1 MVFSI
6 LALSGF
12 EGPAPLAQETR
23 RAGTFVGQAV
33 MLSLV
38 ATGVFYIFTSYASA
52 IGWGTGDMA
61 AFAAHPNP
69 YYALGHALWGAG
81 WWFVVLALINSAI
94 GVGLA
99 CTNSASRVMYTM
111 GQAGT
116 LPARFGRIDPVH
128 QTPAFAIAVVQIV
141 GIVAVLL
148 IGLLLQPSYI
158 FGLLET
164 VATLAVIGIYCTANL
179 ALTSYM
185 RREHAEDFNVWY
197 HVVSPWIGTLALL
210 PVLFVTIYPVPA
222 WPYNLVPY
230 IFLAALMA
238 GFIYMQRLESRSP
251 GALRKG
257 ATMMVGSRSTAEGEV
272 DWDQPTAPL

>member
-1 MVFSI
+1 
-6 LALSGF
+6 
-12 EGPAPLAQETR
+12 
-23 RAGTFVGQAV
+23 
-33 MLSLV
+33 
-38 ATGVFYIFTSYASA
+38 
-52 IGWGTGDMA
+52 MA

-116 LPARFGRIDPVH
+116 LPARFGQIDPVH

-158 FGLLET
+158 FGLLENHCHAGGDRDLLHGEPGAYF
-164 VATLAVIGIYCTANL
+164 VHAPGAC
-179 ALTSYM
+179 
-185 RREHAEDFNVWY
+185 RRF
-197 HVVSPWIGTLALL
+197 
-210 PVLFVTIYPVPA
+210 
-222 WPYNLVPY
+222 
-230 IFLAALMA
+230 
-238 GFIYMQRLESRSP
+238 QRLASRCITLDRNPARLLP
-251 GALRKG
+251 GALCDHLSCAG
-257 ATMMVGSRSTAEGEV
+257 VAV
-272 DWDQPTAPL
+272 